1 MSVMSVRRRT
11 LLIFFLLVMF
21 GALAIGYLLTF
32 HLDTVQRVVQQQ
44 MLDTFGQ
51 NLQVGDIEVAFFP
64 SPTLTLTNL
73 QVLESERGQ
82 PVFHAVRIQM
92 DLSFLSVLQ
101 DEFVPKTLLI
111 EEPEVYLRRNEE
123 GQWNAETIL
132 HNQSAGST
140 SVGAFLTDY
149 SLTIENGFIQIV
161 DAFEHSQ
168 PETIELNRVAL
179 DISNLSA
186 MKPMDV
192 SFSANVNGD
201 DTSHLSFQGTI
212 SHAYDLFT
220 TSQEAKEPS
229 GPNVD
234 VRTQIELNQS
244 ALVSLATIFRIQDL
258 VPLHHGP
265 MKAQSQIQYGP
276 GLQGYELIL
285 SNLTLLSNEVNLQGE
300 ASVAGL
306 LMPSPPTISATWSST
321 PIRIKK
327 ILEMVPAHLIPDT
340 LQNAIVDQSLDG
352 TIEVVS
358 ATVSGSSLDDMG
370 FGVSGEF
377 KLSGGSFDLGEKWG
391 VAEQVQGTVFVQPD
405 RIQLQDIK
413 GIYDSIPV
421 SWGAGNIEFRD
432 TGPWLSTELQGTVPS
447 KKLLEILR
455 TVFGW
460 NDQDHA
466 MAGFVGEGGSGKIK
480 IRFAG
485 PLDEP
490 ENISFEK
497 ARYDPEHVTL
507 RVPGIEGPLTHVTGT
522 VTFSQQHVS
531 FEPLKGV
538 LGSSPVALQGT
549 IKFQESEV
557 FDTLKLTGRISD
569 KDLAIQV
576 GEYSTSLQNM
586 MSGVAEVVATISG
599 PIDRPRIQT
608 RWNLGEVDIN
618 LSDVLH
624 KEKTVPG
631 TFDVDLK
638 FEEGQRL
645 HIHRMTLSL
654 PSLSLSGHGLFD
666 ENMRAPFTASIT
678 ASPFNLD
685 SLPSGLTLFDN
696 NLQKGSIEFSL
707 KVDGKGDDW
716 RQWNKS
722 GWFALTKG
730 ELSVEGLNSPLSEV
744 VLRIKFDRHV
754 AEVKRLQFH
763 MQDSQAR
770 IAGSIRNW
778 ETTPKVKFEML
789 APQFDI
795 DLLIPKG
802 ERSPVREAL
811 ESIAATQTVE
821 GKFQFRRAWYK
832 DMKFQ
837 DLHGRFHIQNE
848 IIGVEKIKGTIESGK
863 VQGRLLIHLP
873 VNQPATVK
881 TWIDLEN
888 VPFETLQTTF
898 LSAELL
904 SERLI
909 TGNLSVQGMIHGHG
923 KDERGIFPTLNG
935 EVTVL
940 VKNGRIRR
948 GTVIPKM
955 LALMNLPA
963 VLQGKVDFR
972 EGYPFDKQSGT
983 LTIKNGIMSSKDI
996 VMDGPILKLTGA
1008 GTYDLIEGQLD
1019 LALVASP
1026 LGSYF
1031 KLLRKISLFRL
1042 LLEGDQESIDMAVFE
1057 VKGPINDPVV
1067 KSLPLESLKTGLTGF
1082 AKLAFNVLK
1091 NTITLPT
1098 TILFPKNSPDT
1109 PSTPDDQSDNDQ
1121 EF

>member
-1 MSVMSVRRRT
+1 MSARRRT
-11 LLIFFLLVMF
+11 LLVFFLFVMF
-21 GALAIGYLLTF
+21 GALAVGYLLTF
-32 HLDTVQRVVQQQ
+32 HLDTVQGVVQQHL
-44 MLDTFGQ
+44 LDTFGK
-51 NLQVGDIEVAFFP
+51 NLQVSDIEVSFSP
-64 SPTLTLTNL
+64 SPTLTLSNL
-73 QVLESERGQ
+73 QILESEQGA
-82 PVFHAVRIQM
+82 PVFHAARVQM

-101 DEFVPKTLLI
+101 DEFVPKGLLI
-111 EEPEVYLRRNEE
+111 EEPGVYLRRNKE
-123 GQWNAETIL
+123 GQWNVETIL
-132 HNQSAGST
+132 RNQSAGST

-168 PETIELNRVAL
+168 PETIELNSVSL

-186 MKPMDV
+186 RKPMDV
-192 SFSANVNGD
+192 LFSANIND
-201 DTSHLSFQGTI
+201 ESTSQLSFQGII
-212 SHAYDLFT
+212 SHVHEFFAIP
-220 TSQEAKEPS
+220 QEMEPS
-229 GPNVD
+229 GPHVD
-234 VRTQIELNQS
+234 IRTQIELNQS

-258 VPLHHGP
+258 LPAHHDP
-265 MKAQSQIQYGP
+265 MKVQSQVQYGP
-276 GLQGYELIL
+276 GIQGYDLVL
-285 SNLTLLSNEVNLQGE
+285 SDLSLSSNEVDLQGE
-300 ASVAGL
+300 VSLVGL
-306 LMPSPPTISATWSST
+306 LMPSPPTISATWSSA
-321 PIRIKK
+321 PIRMKK
-327 ILEMVPAHLIPDT
+327 ILEMLPAHLIPDT

-358 ATVSGSSLDDMG
+358 ATMSSSSPEDMG
-370 FGVSGEF
+370 VGVNGEF
-377 KLSGGSFDLGEKWG
+377 KIAGGSFDLGEKWG
-391 VAEQVQGTVFVQPD
+391 VAEYVQGTVFVQQD
-405 RIQLQDIK
+405 RVQLQDIQ

-421 SWGAGNIEFRD
+421 SSGTGSIEFRD
-432 TGPWLSTELQGTVPS
+432 TGPWLSTELQGVVAS

-466 MAGFVGEGGSGKIK
+466 MARFVGEGGSGKIK

-490 ENISFEK
+490 ENISFEQ
-497 ARYDPEHVTL
+497 ARYDAEQVTL
-507 RVPGIEGPLTHVTGT
+507 RVPGIVGPLTNVSGT

-538 LGSSPVALQGT
+538 VGSSPITLQGMIT
-549 IKFQESEV
+549 FQEAEV

-569 KDLAIQV
+569 KDLAIQA

-586 MSGVAEVVATISG
+586 ISGVAEMVATVSG

-608 RWNLGEVDIN
+608 RWNLEEVD
-618 LSDVLH
+618 LTLGDVLH

-638 FEEGQRL
+638 FEEGSRL
-645 HIHRMTLSL
+645 HIHRITLSL
-654 PSLSLSGHGLFD
+654 PSLSLSGHGVID
-666 ENMRAPFTASIT
+666 GNMKGPFTASIT
-678 ASPFNLD
+678 ASPFDLA
-685 SLPSGLTLFDN
+685 SFPHGLTLFDD

-707 KVDGKGDDW
+707 KVDGRGDDW
-716 RQWNKS
+716 RQWNKN
-722 GWFALTKG
+722 GWFVLTKG
-730 ELSVEGLNSPLSEV
+730 ALSAEGLNSPLSEV
-744 VLRIKFDRHV
+744 ILRIKFDRHV
-754 AEVKRLQFH
+754 AEVKRFQFH

-778 ETTPKVKFEML
+778 ETTPQVNFEML
-789 APQFDI
+789 APQFDL
-795 DLLIPKG
+795 DLLVPKG
-802 ERSPVREAL
+802 DRSPVREAL

-821 GKFQFRRAWYK
+821 GKFEFRRAWYK

-837 DLHGRFHIQNE
+837 ELQGQLHIQNE
-848 IIGVEKIKGTIESGK
+848 IIGVDKIQGEIESGN

-873 VNQPATVK
+873 VKQPATVK
-881 TWIDLEN
+881 TWINMKD
-888 VPFETLQTTF
+888 VPFQPLETTF
-898 LSAELL
+898 LTAENL
-904 SERLI
+904 SEHLV
-909 TGNLSVQGMIHGHG
+909 TGTLSVQGMVQGHG

-935 EVTVL
+935 DLKVL
-940 VKNGRIRR
+940 VKDGRIRR
-948 GTVIPKM
+948 GTVIPNM

-963 VLQGKVDFR
+963 VLQGKVDLQK

-983 LTIKNGIMSSKDI
+983 FTIKNGIITSQDI
-996 VMDGPILKLTGA
+996 IMDGPILTLTGA
-1008 GTYDLIEGQLD
+1008 GTYDVVEDQLE

-1031 KLLRKISLFRL
+1031 KLLRKIPLFRL
-1042 LLEGDQESIDMAVFE
+1042 LLEGDQESIGMAVFD
-1057 VKGPINDPVV
+1057 VKGPFNDPLV

-1109 PSTPDDQSDNDQ
+1109 PSTLDDQSDTDQ

>member
-1 MSVMSVRRRT
+1 MSARRRT

-51 NLQVGDIEVAFFP
+51 NLQVGDIQVSFFP
-64 SPTLTLTNL
+64 SPTLTLTDL
-73 QVLESERGQ
+73 QILESEQGE
-82 PVFHAVRIQM
+82 PVFHAARIQM

-101 DEFVPKTLLI
+101 DEFVPKGLLI
-111 EEPEVYLRRNEE
+111 QEPEVYLRRNEE

-132 HNQSAGST
+132 QNQPAGST

-149 SLTIENGFIQIV
+149 SLTIEKGFIQIV
-161 DAFEHSQ
+161 DAFEHTQ

-179 DISNLSA
+179 YISNLSA

-192 SFSANVNGD
+192 LFSANLNGD
-201 DTSHLSFQGTI
+201 DTSQLSFQGTI
-212 SHAYDLFT
+212 SHVYDFFT
-220 TSQEAKEPS
+220 TSQETKEPS
-229 GPNVD
+229 GPKVD
-234 VRTQIELNQS
+234 VRTQIALNQS
-244 ALVSLATIFRIQDL
+244 ALVSLATIFHIQDL
-258 VPLHHGP
+258 VPAHRGRI
-265 MKAQSQIQYGP
+265 KIQSQIQYGP
-276 GLQGYELIL
+276 GVQGYELIL
-285 SNLTLLSNEVNLQGE
+285 SDFTLLSNEIDLQGE
-300 ASVAGL
+300 ASIAGL
-306 LMPSPPTISATWSST
+306 LMASPPTISATWSNG
-321 PIRIKK
+321 PIRLKK
-327 ILEMVPAHLIPDT
+327 IFEMVPAHLIPDT
-340 LQNAIVDQSLDG
+340 LQNAIVDQSIDG
-352 TIEVVS
+352 IIEVVS
-358 ATVSGSSLDDMG
+358 ATVSSSSLDDLG
-370 FGVSGEF
+370 LGVSGEF
-377 KLSGGSFDLGEKWG
+377 KLSGGSYDFGKKWG
-391 VAEQVQGTVFVQPD
+391 VAKQIQGTVFVQPD
-405 RIQLQDIK
+405 RVQVQDIQ
-413 GIYDSIPV
+413 GIWDSIPV
-421 SWGAGNIEFRD
+421 SSGTGNIEFRD

-460 NDQDHA
+460 DDQGHA
-466 MAGFVGEGGSGKIK
+466 MAGFVGEGGSGKMK

-490 ENISFEK
+490 ENISFDK
-497 ARYDPEHVTL
+497 ARYDAEHVTL
-507 RVPGIEGPLTHVTGT
+507 RVPGIEGPLTNVSGT

-531 FEPLKGV
+531 FEPLKGI
-538 LGSSPVALQGT
+538 LGSSPVALHGT

-557 FDTLKLTGRISD
+557 FDTLKFTGRISD

-576 GEYSTSLQNM
+576 GEYFTAIQTM

-608 RWNLGEVDIN
+608 RWNLEEVDIT
-618 LSDVLH
+618 LGDVLH

-631 TFDVDLK
+631 TFDVDLQ
-638 FEEGQRL
+638 FEEGSRL

-654 PSLSLSGHGLFD
+654 PSLSLSGHGVFD
-666 ENMRAPFTASIT
+666 GNMKAPFTASIT
-678 ASPFNLD
+678 ASPFDLS
-685 SLPSGLTLFDN
+685 SLPPGLTLFNDT
-696 NLQKGSIEFSL
+696 LQKGSIEFSL

-716 RQWNKS
+716 RQWNKN

-730 ELSVEGLNSPLSEV
+730 ALSVAGLNSPLSEV
-744 VLRIKFDRHV
+744 ILRIRFDRHV
-754 AEVKRLQFH
+754 AEVKRFQFH

-770 IAGSIRNW
+770 IAGSIHNW
-778 ETTPKVKFEML
+778 ETIPKVKFEML

-795 DLLIPKG
+795 DLLIPKR
-802 ERSPVREAL
+802 ERSPVREVL

-821 GKFQFRRAWYK
+821 GKFEFRRAWYK

-837 DLHGRFHIQNE
+837 DLHGRLHIQNG
-848 IIGVEKIKGTIESGK
+848 IIGVDQIKGTIESGK

-873 VNQPATVK
+873 VKQPATVK
-881 TWIDLEN
+881 TWINMEN
-888 VPFETLQTTF
+888 VPFQPLETTF
-898 LSAELL
+898 LSAENL
-904 SERLI
+904 SEHLV
-909 TGNLSVQGMIHGHG
+909 TGTLSVQGMVQGHG

-935 EVTVL
+935 DLKVL
-940 VKNGRIRR
+940 VKDGRIQR
-948 GTVIPKM
+948 GTVIPNM

-963 VLQGKVDFR
+963 VLQGKVDLQK

-983 LTIKNGIMSSKDI
+983 FTIKNGIITSEDI
-996 VMDGPILKLTGA
+996 IMDGPILKLTGA
-1008 GTYDLIEGQLD
+1008 GTYDLVEDKLD

-1042 LLEGDQESIDMAVFE
+1042 LLEGDQESIDMAVFD
-1057 VKGPINDPVV
+1057 VKGSINDPVV

-1098 TILFPKNSPDT
+1098 TILFPKNSSDI
-1109 PSTPDDQSDNDQ
+1109 PSTLDDPSDDDQ